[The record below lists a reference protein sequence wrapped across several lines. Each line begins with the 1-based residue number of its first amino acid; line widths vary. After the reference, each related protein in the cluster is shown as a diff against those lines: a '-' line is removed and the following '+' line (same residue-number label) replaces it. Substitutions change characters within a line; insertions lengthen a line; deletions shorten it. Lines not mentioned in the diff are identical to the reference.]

1 MPLQTSSRSSSKSRA
16 ISIPSKLPK
25 NATAQGRDLSTL
37 APLRALRARTL
48 NRAWTRRVVGEGVR
62 SCPRAGCERF
72 ACPVRWA
79 GSENG
84 VMAEPL
90 RHRQTKEAET
100 DTRHIPT
107 LPEAVI
113 PEPMRSGGHSRAPE
127 RWSAN
132 PESIPRPD
140 AALRGPPAAKQRP
153 FCARPPRGH
162 LTATAERTPKASS
175 SRPCRRRTTIGES
188 DV

>member
-113 PEPMRSGGHSRAPE
+113 PDPMRSRRSFQGAGALVGESGIDPTAGRRPSRAACRKTAPLLC
-127 RWSAN
+127 AT
-132 PESIPRPD
+132 
-140 AALRGPPAAKQRP
+140 A
-153 FCARPPRGH
+153 ARPPHGDGG
-162 LTATAERTPKASS
+162 TDTEGF
-175 SRPCRRRTTIGES
+175 IES
-188 DV
+188 ALSTSDNNR